1 MYYPPKENFVLLH
14 LDIIDDRNK
23 LMTQTMIN
31 LILSSNYFM
40 FSSDA
45 YLKACSL
52 VCVFSKGQSRSL
64 KQMSLP
70 STFSYRYFKEEKFM
84 SMGQNLKHI
93 MLGQLSDG
101 NMELRRD
108 FQETF

>member
-1 MYYPPKENFVLLH
+1 MFLPSGETLAKPLWHSYVLSPKGNFVLLH

-40 FSSDA
+40 FFSDD

-52 VCVFSKGQSRSL
+52 VCVCV
-64 KQMSLP
+64 
-70 STFSYRYFKEEKFM
+70 
-84 SMGQNLKHI
+84 
-93 MLGQLSDG
+93 
-101 NMELRRD
+101 
-108 FQETF
+108 